1 MTRAAVLAG
10 VGATVP
16 PRVVTNDELA
26 RRLDTSDEWIRT
38 RTGIVQRHVIDP
50 GMTTGDLAVEA
61 GQRALKSAGTTT
73 VDLVVLATTTPD
85 RPCPA
90 TAPSVATR
98 IGLVGVPAFDV
109 AAVCSGFLY
118 ALQVGADAIAAGHA
132 ERVLVIGAETFSTI
146 LDPADRSTAAI
157 FGDGAGAVVLRAG
170 QPDEPGAV
178 RHVQLGSDGS
188 MADLITVRGGG
199 AEERS
204 GGRPPLP
211 EDAYFRMAGKSVFF
225 TAVRRMAESSRTVL
239 ERTGWQ
245 VTDVDRVVAH
255 QANVRI
261 IHAVAE
267 QLGIPADRAVI
278 NIDRVGNTSA
288 ASIPLALADGAAD
301 GRLTPGDRVLLTA
314 FGGGATWG
322 AATLTWPDVMVG

>member
-26 RRLDTSDEWIRT
+26 RLLDTSDEWIRT
-38 RTGIVQRHVIDP
+38 RTGIAQRHVVDP

-61 GQRALKSAGTTT
+61 GQRALKSAGATT

-85 RPCPA
+85 RLCPA

-118 ALQVGADAIAAGHA
+118 ALQTGAAAVVAGHA
-132 ERVLVIGAETFSTI
+132 DSVLVIGAEAFSTI
-146 LDPADRSTAAI
+146 LDPADRSTRAI

-170 QPDEPGAV
+170 RPEEPGAV
-178 RHVQLGSDGS
+178 RQIRLGSDGS
-188 MADLITVRGGG
+188 LADLITVRGGG
-199 AEERS
+199 TEERT
-204 GGRPPLP
+204 GERPARP
-211 EDAYFRMAGKSVFF
+211 EDAYFRMDGKSVFF
-225 TAVRRMAESSRTVL
+225 TAVRRMTESSQAVL

-245 VTDVDRVVAH
+245 VADVDRIVAH

-261 IHAVAE
+261 VHAVAD
-267 QLGIPADRAVI
+267 QLGIPADRAVL

-301 GRLTPGDRVLLTA
+301 GRLTSGDKVLLTA

-322 AATLTWPDVMVG
+322 SATLIWPDVTPG